1 MKTETATFNALG
13 STPTVE
19 LDKDA
24 LYPLDFTKFTTVAD
38 ILSVLT
44 VIGFQFSPT
53 HPNFGMIAHLI
64 DEKHPQYPDLQRF
77 VNGEVDPRQA
87 EENENSDDVL

>member
-1 MKTETATFNALG
+1 MQTEQATFNALG
-13 STPTVE
+13 ASEVKTE

-53 HPNFGMIAHLI
+53 HPNFEMIKHLI
-64 DEKHPQYPDLQRF
+64 DDKHPQYPDLQRF
-77 VNGEVDPRQA
+77 VNGEVDPRQTETA
-87 EENENSDDVL
+87 EEVL